1 MPSGGAKATIRVVA
15 ERSGVSTTTVSRVMQ
30 DPSFGS
36 TGTRQRVLKAAAELG
51 WVPNGAARG
60 LASHKA
66 GIVGLL
72 FPDLGQS
79 GAAEEQSPLY
89 VDEVIRGAEKVATLA
104 GEAVLIAAVRAAP
117 RRALAYSVAGKV
129 DGLVIMARS
138 LSDKDITAIARS
150 VPVVLLAAKPGRR
163 SLDHVAVDNRA
174 GARELVAHL
183 IEAHGYRDLVFVSGP
198 AGSPDSAERFAGF
211 CEALAAAGI
220 PQPALPVAEGGFT
233 QEGGAKAMRS
243 LLNQGRR
250 ARAVV
255 FGNDEMAIGAL
266 GVLREAGLR
275 VPGDIAVTGFDD
287 IAIARHVSP
296 PLTTV
301 HQPMRE
307 LGEQAVQLLFSRLR
321 EPTSSRRAVLLSTH
335 LVVRE
340 SCGCTGKS
348 QPQAG
353 RRER

>member
-1 MPSGGAKATIRVVA
+1 MPNKGARATIRVVA
-15 ERSGVSTTTVSRVMQ
+15 ERCGFSTTTVSRVMQ
-30 DPSFGS
+30 DPSFGAAD
-36 TGTRQRVLKAAAELG
+36 TRRRVLKTAAELG

-66 GIVGLL
+66 GIIGLL

-89 VDEVIRGAEKVATLA
+89 VDEVIRGAERVATLA
-104 GEAVLIAAVRAAP
+104 GEAILIAAVRAAS
-117 RRALAYSVAGKV
+117 RRALAYSVASKV

-138 LSDKDITAIARS
+138 LSEKDITAIARS
-150 VPVVLLAAKPGRR
+150 VPVVLLATKPGRQA
-163 SLDHVAVDNRA
+163 LDHVAVDNRA
-174 GARELVAHL
+174 GAREVTNHL
-183 IEAHGYRDLVFVSGP
+183 IEAHGYRDLAFVSGP

-211 CEALAAAGI
+211 CEGLTSAGI
-220 PQPALPVAEGGFT
+220 PQPALPAADGGFT
-233 QEGGAKAMRS
+233 DKGGAKAMR
-243 LLNQGRR
+243 LLLSGGRTP
-250 ARAVV
+250 RAVV

-266 GVLREAGLR
+266 GVLREANLQ
-275 VPGDIAVTGFDD
+275 VPDDVAVSGFDD

-296 PLTTV
+296 ALTTA

-321 EPTSSRRAVLLSTH
+321 EPASSRRAVLLSTN

-340 SCGCTGKS
+340 SCGCRQKVQLAT
-348 QPQAG
+348 AT
-353 RRER
+353 RDL